1 MVRIP
6 GQDAILSA
14 LNTLYTL
21 GALNDS
27 GKVTTL
33 GYKMSILPLPP
44 QLSVVLITAAEFGVL
59 SPVIDIASCLS
70 VDNLITNV
78 TGEARDEINFKKTTL
93 SLGEYPW

>member
-1 MVRIP
+1 M
-6 GQDAILSA
+6 SA

-78 TGEARDEINFKKTTL
+78 TGEARDEINFKRRQHCP
-93 SLGEYPW
+93 LGISMVI